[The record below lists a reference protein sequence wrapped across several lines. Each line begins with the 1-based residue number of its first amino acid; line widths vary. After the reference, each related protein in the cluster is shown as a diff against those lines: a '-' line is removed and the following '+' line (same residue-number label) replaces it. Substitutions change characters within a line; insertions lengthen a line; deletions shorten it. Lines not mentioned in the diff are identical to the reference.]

1 MDDNEQILSIIKQRM
16 KVGQETYGH
25 GIRVN
30 DDTRQW
36 GTKNDSWGEMGLEE
50 ILDLSLYL
58 AAQILRLENAAVERA
73 LDEACSCHHCD
84 TCRA

>member
-1 MDDNEQILSIIKQRM
+1 MDDNEEILNIIKQRLQ
-16 KVGQETYGH
+16 VGQETYGH

-50 ILDLSLYL
+50 ILDLTLYL
-58 AAQILRLENAAVERA
+58 AAQILRYERA
-73 LDEACSCHHCD
+73 LEEACSCHNCD
-84 TCRA
+84 KCRA